1 MTLFLLFL
9 QKNDIPEFFTCIEF
23 SPNGD
28 VFTGDS
34 NGSIIVWGKG
44 IRKHFDCLY
53 DIAII
58 QVRKQQAAPYILPI
72 KVCYILFDYKLECFD
87 ELGKVPWVG
96 GAMHDGSQACRYPW
110 QGVWKV
116 RGSANRVDVGPMTPQ
131 EKTKHLPLAQPELL
145 THMST
150 QCVKQSLGKHLLSA
164 TSKAGE
170 QT

>member
-9 QKNDIPEFFTCIEF
+9 QKYDVPEFFTCIEF

-58 QVRKQQAAPYILPI
+58 QVRNSRLPPI
-72 KVCYILFDYKLECFD
+72 YYPLKYVLFYYKLECFD

-96 GAMHDGSQACRYPW
+96 GAMHDASQACGYPW
-110 QGVWKV
+110 QPC
-116 RGSANRVDVGPMTPQ
+116 RYP
-131 EKTKHLPLAQPELL
+131 
-145 THMST
+145 
-150 QCVKQSLGKHLLSA
+150 
-164 TSKAGE
+164 
-170 QT
+170 